1 LKNYKNATGG
11 ACGTRAVTVG
21 GGEIS
26 VQPMVDPSRSDF
38 EDSDGGGLD
47 VR

>member
-1 LKNYKNATGG
+1 LKNYENATGG

-26 VQPMVDPSRSDF
+26 VQLMVDPRRSDV

-47 VR
+47 GL